1 MSTSDVGPMDCSGTT
16 SSIAGWSLTRDE
28 DGSATASETSDI
40 NSKFSMV
47 SLSRANVGVAD
58 SSGLDALFE
67 FEDLDENIVCNDP
80 LRSMGFVGGFLGLE
94 SDPYCQ

>member
-28 DGSATASETSDI
+28 DGSATVLETSDI
-40 NSKFSMV
+40 NSKFSMA

-58 SSGLDALFE
+58 SSGLDAPFE
-67 FEDLDENIVCNDP
+67 FEDLDKNIECNGP
-80 LRSMGFVGGFLGLE
+80 LRSMGFVGGFLRLRK
-94 SDPYCQ
+94 